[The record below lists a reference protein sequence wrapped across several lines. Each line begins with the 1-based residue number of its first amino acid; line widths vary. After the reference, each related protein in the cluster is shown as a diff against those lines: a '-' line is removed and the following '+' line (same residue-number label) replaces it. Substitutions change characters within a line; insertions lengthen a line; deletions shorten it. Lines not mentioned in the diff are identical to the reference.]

1 MKPIRLVSG
10 FLTVGAWTLIS
21 RIVGFVRDAMVAAWL
36 GSGPV
41 AEAFIVAQSLPN
53 MFRRFFAEGAFNM
66 AFVPMFAKKL
76 EGGEDA
82 EGFARDA
89 YWGMAALLVA
99 FSALGHVLMPW
110 LVLAMASGFHGD
122 ERFGLAVVLG
132 QICFPYILFISLTA
146 LLSGVLNAMGRFFAT
161 AIAPVLMNV
170 FLVLSMFSADW
181 FGWDIGRTLA
191 WTVTL
196 SGVLQLFFVWVV
208 LRMQGFR
215 IPFRRPRLT
224 PELKRLAIIA
234 APAVLAGGVVQ
245 VNLLVGRQVA
255 SFTEGAVSWLYYAD
269 RLYQLP
275 LGVVGIAIGVVL
287 LPDLSRRLRAGD
299 AGGGRAS
306 FNRGMEFALFLTL
319 PAAVALIAIAV
330 PIISVLFERREFTT
344 NDTMMTAPV
353 LAIYAAGLPA
363 FVLHKV
369 LQPLFYAREDTRRPF
384 NYAVV
389 SMVVN
394 AALAFGLMP
403 FLGYL
408 AAALAT
414 TLSSWVMVGQLW
426 LGSRRMGE
434 AALTDA
440 RFRSRLPRIVLSAL
454 LMGVV
459 LVALWWAM
467 GDMVLARGT
476 RTLSLGIL
484 VLVGAAVYFA
494 AAALTG
500 AMSPGELKGF
510 LRRRRPPAAGPAG
523 TDEG

>member
-10 FLTVGAWTLIS
+10 FLTVGGWTLLS

-53 MFRRFFAEGAFNM
+53 MFRRFFAEGAFSL

-82 EGFARDA
+82 QGFARDA
-89 YWGMAALLVA
+89 YWGMAALLLV
-99 FSALGHVLMPW
+99 FSVLGHLCMPW
-110 LVLAMASGFHGD
+110 LVLAMASGFQGD
-122 ERFGLAVVLG
+122 ERFQLAVILG
-132 QICFPYILFISLTA
+132 QITFPYILFISLTA

-161 AIAPVLMNV
+161 AVAPVLMNV
-170 FLVLSMFSADW
+170 FLVVSILAAPV
-181 FGWDIGRTLA
+181 FGWDMGRTLA
-191 WTVTL
+191 WTITL

-224 PELKRLAIIA
+224 PELRRLAIIA

-245 VNLLVGRQVA
+245 INLLVGRQVA
-255 SFTEGAVSWLYYAD
+255 SFTEGAVAWLYNAD

-287 LPDLSRRLRAGD
+287 LPDLSRRLRAD
-299 AGGGRAS
+299 DPQGGRAS
-306 FNRGMEFALFLTL
+306 FNRGAEFALFLTV
-319 PAAVALIAIAV
+319 PAAMALAVIAL
-330 PIISVLFERREFTT
+330 PIISVLFERGEYTA
-344 NDTMMTAPV
+344 DDSAMTAPA
-353 LAIYAAGLPA
+353 LAIYALGLPA

-384 NYAVV
+384 YYAVV

-394 AALAFGLMP
+394 AVIAFGLMP
-403 FLGYL
+403 FVGYL
-408 AAALAT
+408 AAAIAT
-414 TLSSWVMVGQLW
+414 TLSSWVMVAQLW

-434 AALTDA
+434 AAQTDA
-440 RFRSRLPRIVLSAL
+440 RFRRRLPRILFSAA
-454 LMGVV
+454 LMGAV
-459 LVALWWAM
+459 LWGLWWAM

-476 RTLSLGIL
+476 RTPSLAIL
-484 VLVGAAVYFA
+484 VLAGAAVYFA
-494 AAALTG
+494 AATATG
-500 AMSPGELKGF
+500 AMSFAEFRGF
-510 LRRRRPPAAGPAG
+510 FRRGKPSPPPES
-523 TDEG
+523 D

>member
-10 FLTVGAWTLIS
+10 FLTVGMWTLLS

-41 AEAFIVAQSLPN
+41 AEAFYIAQSLPN
-53 MFRRFFAEGAFNM
+53 MFRRFFAEGAFNL

-76 EGGEDA
+76 EAEEDA

-89 YWGMAALLVA
+89 YWFMAAFLSV
-99 FSALGHVLMPW
+99 FSVFGHFIMPA
-110 LVLAMASGFHGD
+110 LVLAMAAGFAGD
-122 ERFGLAVVLG
+122 ERFDIAVTLG
-132 QICFPYILFISLTA
+132 RICFPYILFISLTA
-146 LLSGVLNAMGRFFAT
+146 LLSGVLNAMGRFLAT
-161 AIAPVLMNV
+161 AVAPVLMNV
-170 FLVLSMFSADW
+170 FLVISMFAADW
-181 FGWDIGRTLA
+181 FGWNVGEVLA

-196 SGVLQLFFVWVV
+196 SGALQLLFVWGV

-224 PELKRLAIIA
+224 PELKRLFLIA

-245 VNLLVGRQVA
+245 INLIVGRQVA
-255 SFTEGAVSWLYYAD
+255 SFTEGAVAWLYNAD

-299 AGGGRAS
+299 AEGGRTS
-306 FNRGMEFALFLTL
+306 FNRGAEFALFLTV
-319 PAAVALIAIAV
+319 PAAVALAVIAL
-330 PIISVLFERREFTT
+330 PIITVLFERGAYTAQ
-344 NDTMMTAPV
+344 DSAMTAPA
-353 LAIYAAGLPA
+353 LAIYALGLPA

-394 AALAFGLMP
+394 AVVAFGLMP
-403 FLGYL
+403 FTGYL

-414 TLSSWVMVGQLW
+414 TLSSWVMVWQLW
-426 LGSRRMGE
+426 RGTRSMGE
-434 AALTDA
+434 AAALDD
-440 RFRSRLPRIVLSAL
+440 RFLYRSQRILLSSGVMAAVLWGL
-454 LMGVV
+454 VWLMGAASTRP
-459 LVALWWAM
+459 LPLLLLIVA
-467 GDMVLARGT
+467 
-476 RTLSLGIL
+476 
-484 VLVGAAVYFA
+484 GAGSYFA
-494 AAALTG
+494 AAAVTG
-500 AMSPGELKGF
+500 AMRPAEIKGF
-510 LRRRRPPAAGPAG
+510 LRRRPAAK
-523 TDEG
+523 D